1 MMKSLQWKSNSWF
14 VSRYNSLVE
23 NSISQD
29 VFISDCTLREGEQQA
44 GVVLSRKEKIH
55 LANILDEIGIAQLE
69 LGMPA
74 VSAEE
79 EGTIRAIV
87 KEGLK
92 AKLIAVC
99 RSTREDIDKADSCG
113 VWGVSCSL
121 PIGELQIK
129 HKLKWPEEK
138 VVEVAVNITSY
149 AHQRGFY
156 VVLSPYDTTR
166 TDPSFLETFLRTV
179 TREGC
184 VDRIRLVDTVGGIT
198 PQGISY
204 LVQKMRE
211 LAGKPIEVHCHN
223 DFGLATANTLAAL
236 AAGAQV
242 ASTALNG
249 MGERAGCAA
258 TEEVAVALHILYGR
272 DMGLDLDKFHKA
284 SVLLQKY
291 SGVKLQRHKA
301 VVGNGAF
308 AQEAGLVV
316 TGWKEFPF
324 TAEPYLP
331 ELVGQKA
338 SLLLGKKSGK
348 DSIWLKLKEM
358 GLAASEE
365 ETGEILK
372 RVKERAQKTKE
383 PIGDEEFEAIV
394 KKVTRGGRKEAT
406 S

>member
-1 MMKSLQWKSNSWF
+1 MMKSLQWKSDSWF
-14 VSRYNSLVE
+14 LSRYNSSVE
-23 NSISQD
+23 NSIPPD
-29 VFISDCTLREGEQQA
+29 VLISDCTLREGEQQA
-44 GVVLSRKEKIH
+44 GVVLSRKEKVH
-55 LANILDEIGIAQLE
+55 LAHILDEIGIPQLE

-74 VSAEE
+74 VSSEE

-87 KEGLK
+87 REKLK

-99 RSTREDIDKADSCG
+99 RSTREDIDKAASCG

-129 HKLKWPEEK
+129 YKLKWPEEK
-138 VVEVAVNITSY
+138 VIEVAVNITSY

-166 TDPSFLETFLRTV
+166 TDPSFLETFLKTV
-179 TREGC
+179 TREGW

-198 PQGISY
+198 PQAIGY
-204 LVQKMRE
+204 LVQKMKE
-211 LAGKPIEVHCHN
+211 LTGRPIEVHCHN

-258 TEEVAVALHILYGR
+258 TEEVALALNLLYGV
-272 DMGLDLDKFHKA
+272 DMGIDFSKFYKA
-284 SVLLQKY
+284 SVLLQEY

-301 VVGNGAF
+301 VVGSGAF

-331 ELVGQKA
+331 ELVGQTA
-338 SLLLGKKSGK
+338 SLLLGKKSGR
-348 DSIWLKLKEM
+348 DSILAKLQEM
-358 GLAASEE
+358 GLSASEE
-365 ETGEILK
+365 EAREILK

-394 KKVTRGGRKEAT
+394 KKVIP
-406 S
+406 